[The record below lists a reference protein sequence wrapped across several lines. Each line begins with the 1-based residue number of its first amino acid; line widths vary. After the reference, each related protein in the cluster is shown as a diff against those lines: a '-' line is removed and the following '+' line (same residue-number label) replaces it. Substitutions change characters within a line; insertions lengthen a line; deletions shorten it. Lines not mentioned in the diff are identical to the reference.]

1 MLPTQPNGLP
11 SIGRDDQLGR
21 STQVFTTE
29 NGQLMRFITTLAIL
43 ATSQLS
49 LARAAESLPQLKEFQ
64 ATKSIVAKGSY
75 TVAGL
80 LWGKNPDVSRRLAS
94 GAIGCPANEVG
105 ISNEESHRGIHT
117 FTAHCRGGEYFCT
130 YNYPAPIS
138 CSRTAG
144 TTDADVE
151 DRRLEMTKEMEGW
164 RDEVM
169 GRVREVWVK
178 PSDYDDTRTTILS
191 LKVDERGRL
200 LNLLWVSRSGD
211 SDLDKSVFKAFKKVG
226 RYPVPPDVGAAFSG
240 VEFAFPELSSN

>member
-1 MLPTQPNGLP
+1 
-11 SIGRDDQLGR
+11 
-21 STQVFTTE
+21 
-29 NGQLMRFITTLAIL
+29 MRFITMLAIL
-43 ATSQLS
+43 AVSQSTLT
-49 LARAAESLPQLKEFQ
+49 RAAESLPHLKEFQ
-64 ATKSIVAKGSY
+64 ATTSITTKGSY

-151 DRRLEMTKEMEGW
+151 DRRLEMTEEMAAW
-164 RDEVM
+164 RDQVM
-169 GRVREVWVK
+169 ERVRQVWVK
-178 PSDYDDTRTTILS
+178 PSDYDGTRTTLLS
-191 LKVDERGRL
+191 VKVDERGRL
-200 LNLLWVSRSGD
+200 LNLLWVNRSGD
-211 SDLDKSVFKAFKKVG
+211 GALDKSVLKAFKQVG
-226 RYPVPPDVGAAFSG
+226 RYPVPPDLGAAFKG
-240 VEFAFPELSSN
+240 VEFAFPEPSEGSKPRSKP